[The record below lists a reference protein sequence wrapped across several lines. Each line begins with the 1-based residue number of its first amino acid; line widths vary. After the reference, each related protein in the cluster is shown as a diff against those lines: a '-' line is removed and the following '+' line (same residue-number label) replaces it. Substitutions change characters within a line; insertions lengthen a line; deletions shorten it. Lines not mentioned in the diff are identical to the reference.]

1 MVLAATIEYLP
12 GRPIKSNVPWRHS
25 QIGKAAVCKT
35 VYSRFKSGCRL
46 HSFVSPVSRAS
57 GGIGRHDGLKI
68 RCPKGLE
75 GSSPSS
81 PTTRTYDGSFLE
93 SKGAERPSK
102 CVHATLPHAYFKYT

>member
-1 MVLAATIEYLP
+1 MSFAATIEYLP
-12 GRPIKSNVPWRHS
+12 GRPIESNVPWRHS

-46 HSFVSPVSRAS
+46 HFFVSPVSGAS
-57 GGIGRHDGLKI
+57 GGTGRHDGLKI

-81 PTTRTYDGSFLE
+81 PTMGAYDGFFFE
-93 SKGAERPSK
+93 SKRVDTSSK
-102 CVHATLPHAYFKYT
+102 CVDAT

>member
-1 MVLAATIEYLP
+1 MSFAATIEYLP
-12 GRPIKSNVPWRHS
+12 RRPIKSKEPWRHS

-46 HSFVSPVSRAS
+46 HFFVSPVSGAS
-57 GGIGRHDGLKI
+57 GGTGRHDGLKI

-81 PTTRTYDGSFLE
+81 PTTSAHDAFFFEWTRVD
-93 SKGAERPSK
+93 RPSK
-102 CVHATLPHAYFKYT
+102 RVDATSPPAHSERG

>member
-1 MVLAATIEYLP
+1 MSFAATIEYLP
-12 GRPIKSNVPWRHS
+12 GRPIKSNVPRRHS

-46 HSFVSPVSRAS
+46 HFFVSPVSGAS
-57 GGIGRHDGLKI
+57 GGTGRHDGLKI

-81 PTTRTYDGSFLE
+81 PTTSAHDGFPLE
-93 SKGAERPSK
+93 SKRVDRPSK
-102 CVHATLPHAYFKYT
+102 CVHTTSPPPRSKQG